1 MKNRYFFNGRSWRGL
16 GVVWWRRG
24 PARSAPMQR
33 GARFFQKQCFPCSV
47 ALVLGR
53 GGAARSAPM
62 QRGARFFQKQ
72 CFPCSV
78 ALVLGSDDTQKIKQT
93 IKLESNMFYNLLE
106 YVENMQGTINE
117 THKQTIKQAKRTT
130 NNQKN
135 TQTFNQTKD
144 QSSKQSIKHT
154 INQIKQSKKENK
166 QTRKRNLILKIMQLP
181 IDRPRRLLC

>member
-1 MKNRYFFNGRSWRGL
+1 MKNRYFFNGRSCLGL

-24 PARSAPMQR
+24 P
-33 GARFFQKQCFPCSV
+33 
-47 ALVLGR
+47 
-53 GGAARSAPM
+53 ARSAPM

-166 QTRKRNLILKIMQLP
+166 QTRKRNLILKIIQLP

>member
-1 MKNRYFFNGRSWRGL
+1 MKKTILFPWAVLSWSWGGL
-16 GVVWWRRG
+16 VA
-24 PARSAPMQR
+24 PARSALMQR

-53 GGAARSAPM
+53 GGGARSAPM
-62 QRGARFFQKQ
+62 QRGARFFQKH
-72 CFPCSV
+72 CYPCSV

-130 NNQKN
+130 NNQK
-135 TQTFNQTKD
+135 TPKHSIKQKINQANN
-144 QSSKQSIKHT
+144 QSSKPS
-154 INQIKQSKKENK
+154 INQ
-166 QTRKRNLILKIMQLP
+166 TRRRNLI
-181 IDRPRRLLC
+181 

>member
-1 MKNRYFFNGRSWRGL
+1 MKKRYFFHGRSWRGL
-16 GVVWWRRG
+16 GVVWWRLV

-33 GARFFQKQCFPCSV
+33 GARFFQKQCFPCSA
-47 ALVLGR
+47 ALI
-53 GGAARSAPM
+53 
-62 QRGARFFQKQ
+62 
-72 CFPCSV
+72 
-78 ALVLGSDDTQKIKQT
+78 LGSDDTQKIKQT

-154 INQIKQSKKENK
+154 INQIKETKKENK
-166 QTRKRNLILKIMQLP
+166 KNKEATLYKKLGNSRSPAPGGCYVIV
-181 IDRPRRLLC
+181 LCRSL

>member
-1 MKNRYFFNGRSWRGL
+1 MVL
-16 GVVWWRRG
+16 GWSGGAGG
-24 PARSAPMQR
+24 PARSA
-33 GARFFQKQCFPCSV
+33 
-47 ALVLGR
+47 L
-53 GGAARSAPM
+53 M

-130 NNQKN
+130 NNQN
-135 TQTFNQTKD
+135 THTNIQSNKRSIKQTTKQAHHQSNQTH
-144 QSSKQSIKHT
+144 SK
-154 INQIKQSKKENK
+154 E
-166 QTRKRNLILKIMQLP
+166 RKRKNPKEETLYKNLATP
-181 IDRPRRLLC
+181 DRPPPAAVMLLYSIIALQ

>member
-1 MKNRYFFNGRSWRGL
+1 MKKRYFFNGRSCLGL

-24 PARSAPMQR
+24 PARSALMQR
-33 GARFFQKQCFPCSV
+33 GARFY
-47 ALVLGR
+47 
-53 GGAARSAPM
+53 
-62 QRGARFFQKQ
+62 QKQ

-130 NNQKN
+130 NNQKTHTN
-135 TQTFNQTKD
+135 IQSNKRSIKQTISQAQHQSNQTI
-144 QSSKQSIKHT
+144 SK
-154 INQIKQSKKENK
+154 E
-166 QTRKRNLILKIMQLP
+166 RKRKKTEEETLY
-181 IDRPRRLLC
+181 

>member
-1 MKNRYFFNGRSWRGL
+1 MKKRYFFNGRSCLGL

-24 PARSAPMQR
+24 PT
-33 GARFFQKQCFPCSV
+33 
-47 ALVLGR
+47 
-53 GGAARSAPM
+53 RSAPM

-130 NNQKN
+130 NNQKKHKHSIK
-135 TQTFNQTKD
+135 QKINQANI
-144 QSSKQSIKHT
+144 QSSTPSIKSN
-154 INQIKQSKKENK
+154 NQRKKTNK
-166 QTRKRNLILKIMQLP
+166 PEKETLY
-181 IDRPRRLLC
+181 

>member
-1 MKNRYFFNGRSWRGL
+1 MGRALLHIFPTQNCHFFSKSQFFALKRNVKHPFLAPNLHFSNEKSTFLMKNWYFFNGRSWRGL

-47 ALVLGR
+47 ALVLG
-53 GGAARSAPM
+53 
-62 QRGARFFQKQ
+62 
-72 CFPCSV
+72 
-78 ALVLGSDDTQKIKQT
+78 SDDTKKIKQT

-154 INQIKQSKKENK
+154 INQIKQSKKE
-166 QTRKRNLILKIMQLP
+166 
-181 IDRPRRLLC
+181 

>member
-1 MKNRYFFNGRSWRGL
+1 MKSRYFFNGRSCLGL

-24 PARSAPMQR
+24 P
-33 GARFFQKQCFPCSV
+33 
-47 ALVLGR
+47 
-53 GGAARSAPM
+53 ARSAPM

-130 NNQKN
+130 NNQKTHTN
-135 TQTFNQTKD
+135 IQSNKRSIKQTLNQAHH
-144 QSSKQSIKHT
+144 QSSQTIK
-154 INQIKQSKKENK
+154 ERK
-166 QTRKRNLILKIMQLP
+166 QTNPKKKPYIKNYATP
-181 IDRPRRLLC
+181 DRPPPAAAMLVVVKPEENTASFS

>member
-1 MKNRYFFNGRSWRGL
+1 MKNPYFFNGRSCLGL
-16 GVVWWRRG
+16 GVVWWCRG
-24 PARSAPMQR
+24 PARSALMQR
-33 GARFFQKQCFPCSV
+33 GARFFQQQCFPCSV

-117 THKQTIKQAKRTT
+117 THKQSNKQKGQRTIKKH
-130 NNQKN
+130 

-166 QTRKRNLILKIMQLP
+166 QTRKRNLILKIIQLP

>member
-1 MKNRYFFNGRSWRGL
+1 MKKRYFFNGRSCLGL

-130 NNQKN
+130 NNQK
-135 TQTFNQTKD
+135 THTFNQTKD

-154 INQIKQSKKENK
+154 INQIKQSAKKENEK
-166 QTRKRNLILKIMQLP
+166 TRRRNLI
-181 IDRPRRLLC
+181 

>member
-1 MKNRYFFNGRSWRGL
+1 MKNWYFFNGRSWRGL

-62 QRGARFFQKQ
+62 QRGARLLQKQ

-78 ALVLGSDDTQKIKQT
+78 ALVLGSDDTQTIKQT
-93 IKLESNMFYNLLE
+93 I
-106 YVENMQGTINE
+106 
-117 THKQTIKQAKRTT
+117 
-130 NNQKN
+130 
-135 TQTFNQTKD
+135 NQTNHQTD
-144 QSSKQSIKHT
+144 MLAPIVNVQMHLAIYKHICHWSQHVLQCFRT
-154 INQIKQSKKENK
+154 CW
-166 QTRKRNLILKIMQLP
+166 LP
-181 IDRPRRLLC
+181 IIHCC

>member
-1 MKNRYFFNGRSWRGL
+1 
-16 GVVWWRRG
+16 
-24 PARSAPMQR
+24 MQR
-33 GARFFQKQCFPCSV
+33 GARFFQKQCFPC
-47 ALVLGR
+47 
-53 GGAARSAPM
+53 
-62 QRGARFFQKQ
+62 
-72 CFPCSV
+72 V

-154 INQIKQSKKENK
+154 INQIKQSAKKENE
-166 QTRKRNLILKIMQLP
+166 KIP
-181 IDRPRRLLC
+181 KKKPYIKI

>member
-1 MKNRYFFNGRSWRGL
+1 
-16 GVVWWRRG
+16 
-24 PARSAPMQR
+24 
-33 GARFFQKQCFPCSV
+33 
-47 ALVLGR
+47 
-53 GGAARSAPM
+53 M

-130 NNQKN
+130 NNQK
-135 TQTFNQTKD
+135 THKHSIKQKINQANN
-144 QSSKQSIKHT
+144 QSSTPSIKSN
-154 INQIKQSKKENK
+154 NQRKKTNK
-166 QTRKRNLILKIMQLP
+166 PEKETLY
-181 IDRPRRLLC
+181 

>member
-1 MKNRYFFNGRSWRGL
+1 MKNRYFFNGRSCLGL

-47 ALVLGR
+47 ALVLG
-53 GGAARSAPM
+53 
-62 QRGARFFQKQ
+62 
-72 CFPCSV
+72 
-78 ALVLGSDDTQKIKQT
+78 SDDTQKIQQT

-130 NNQKN
+130 NNQKTHTN
-135 TQTFNQTKD
+135 I
-144 QSSKQSIKHT
+144 QSNKRSIKQT
-154 INQIKQSKKENK
+154 INQAHHQSNQTIKERK
-166 QTRKRNLILKIMQLP
+166 QTNPKKKPYIKNYATP
-181 IDRPRRLLC
+181 DRPPPAAVMLCTTQSVQYSICCMVYS